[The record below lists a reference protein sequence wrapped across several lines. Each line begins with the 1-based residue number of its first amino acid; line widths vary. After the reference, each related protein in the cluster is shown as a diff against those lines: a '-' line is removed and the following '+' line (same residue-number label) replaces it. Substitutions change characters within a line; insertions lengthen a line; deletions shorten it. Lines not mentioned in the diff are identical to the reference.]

1 MSNKTAPVVLLDA
14 AALNA
19 RLLARHQLS
28 ISESGGEVVRCEV
41 VSLGEQVPPE
51 MFDDYLARG
60 LIQETSN
67 SRRFGISTDGRKR
80 LR

>member
-1 MSNKTAPVVLLDA
+1 MANKTATVVLLDA
-14 AALNA
+14 PTLNA

-28 ISESGGEVVRCEV
+28 ISEFGGEVVRCDV
-41 VSLGEQVPPE
+41 VAMDEQVPPE

>member
-1 MSNKTAPVVLLDA
+1 MANKTATVVLLDA
-14 AALNA
+14 ATLNA

-28 ISESGGEVVRCEV
+28 ISEFGGEVVRCDV
-41 VSLGEQVPPE
+41 VAMDEQVPPE

>member
-28 ISESGGEVVRCEV
+28 ISESGGEVVRCDV
-41 VSLGEQVPPE
+41 VSLDEQVPPE